1 MNREEI
7 LQTIKDLIANGNI
20 EEANAL
26 LNEQA
31 TFLADYYDQ
40 AAGLFEN
47 LDTVQIPFF
56 NNKETILL
64 LWENFQIYS
73 INKYLDDEGFHV
85 ICKCNINIRSS
96 KCRSDC

>member
-64 LWENFQIYS
+64 FQSFHPIVCLYRRHCNQTRHYS
-73 INKYLDDEGFHV
+73 QSTDAILP
-85 ICKCNINIRSS
+85 SS
-96 KCRSDC
+96 L

>member
-31 TFLADYYDQ
+31 TFLADYYDP

-64 LWENFQIYS
+64 LWEKLSNLF
-73 INKYLDDEGFHV
+73 NK
-85 ICKCNINIRSS
+85 
-96 KCRSDC
+96 

>member
-64 LWENFQIYS
+64 LWEKLSKLF
-73 INKYLDDEGFHV
+73 NK
-85 ICKCNINIRSS
+85 
-96 KCRSDC
+96 

>member
-47 LDTVQIPFF
+47 LDTVQIPF
-56 NNKETILL
+56 
-64 LWENFQIYS
+64 
-73 INKYLDDEGFHV
+73 V
-85 ICKCNINIRSS
+85 IGNCKM
-96 KCRSDC
+96 

>member
-31 TFLADYYDQ
+31 TFLADYYDR

-64 LWENFQIYS
+64 LWEKLSNLF
-73 INKYLDDEGFHV
+73 NK
-85 ICKCNINIRSS
+85 
-96 KCRSDC
+96 

>member
-31 TFLADYYDQ
+31 TFLAD
-40 AAGLFEN
+40 
-47 LDTVQIPFF
+47 
-56 NNKETILL
+56 
-64 LWENFQIYS
+64 
-73 INKYLDDEGFHV
+73 
-85 ICKCNINIRSS
+85 
-96 KCRSDC
+96 

>member
-47 LDTVQIPFF
+47 LDTVQMPFLCR
-56 NNKETILL
+56 EL
-64 LWENFQIYS
+64 
-73 INKYLDDEGFHV
+73 YLQLP
-85 ICKCNINIRSS
+85 IIWKT
-96 KCRSDC
+96 

>member
-26 LNEQA
+26 LNEQD

-64 LWENFQIYS
+64 LWEKLSNLF
-73 INKYLDDEGFHV
+73 NK
-85 ICKCNINIRSS
+85 
-96 KCRSDC
+96 